1 MKETIY
7 LPATRDDGETEVM
20 VEFTVWSWGSPAQ
33 TSGPPERC
41 YEAEPMEVEITDC
54 WLTENNKEEVTLTDA
69 EEERIIDMF
78 YANPPEPDFGKYDE
92 SGWRDRWRDF

>member
-54 WLTENNKEEVTLTDA
+54 WLLEGPSSELRVTLTAA
-69 EEERIIDMF
+69 EEERITNMF
-78 YANPPEPDFGKYDE
+78 YEYPPEPLLGPDDDYR
-92 SGWRDRWRDF
+92 RDAF